1 MHLSPLCRAFAA
13 QALLLGP
20 VFSFGNGST
29 GYRSTAA
36 ERIKHMAELLM
47 HFELAAGQEA
57 SATAQTL
64 QKKLG
69 ELPGVSEAEA
79 LPDKTRLTG
88 VEVIAAISAAVVV
101 LHHGR
106 DLVAE
111 LNKLLPELKKLV
123 RNMKGLKKAYLEVGT
138 KRVALDEVTPD
149 HVNELAKS

>member
-1 MHLSPLCRAFAA
+1 
-13 QALLLGP
+13 
-20 VFSFGNGST
+20 
-29 GYRSTAA
+29 
-36 ERIKHMAELLM
+36 MAELLM
-47 HFELAAGQEA
+47 HFELADGQEA